1 MSQRVREELL
11 PRLRQRYANRGREGK
26 SRLIDELVE
35 DFGYSRKHAIKLLNA
50 RAGWGGQ
57 LGVPRGRPARYG
69 PEVVHV
75 LKTIWKAAEQPC
87 GKRLSALLG
96 EWLPFYEEEH
106 GKLPRKAKK
115 DVLEISPS
123 LFIPPMAAQAGV
135 GGVVRSQGQSSRIR
149 SRFERTTGT

>member
-57 LGVPRGRPARYG
+57 VGVPRGRPPRYG
-69 PEVVHV
+69 AEVVQV
-75 LKTIWKAAEQPC
+75 LKTIWKAQNSLAANVC
-87 GKRLSALLG
+87 RLCWVSGFHFTKRSTG
-96 EWLPFYEEEH
+96 SYP
-106 GKLPRKAKK
+106 G
-115 DVLEISPS
+115 
-123 LFIPPMAAQAGV
+123 
-135 GGVVRSQGQSSRIR
+135 SS
-149 SRFERTTGT
+149 ERTSWRLARPKSTDY